1 MPFSSA
7 STLINCSND
16 NSVFIDQLSFISLSG
31 IFIKM
36 HNSFYFIIT
45 FIRSCNFRNADI
57 RTLLIICFLLIKLSI
72 TVNILNSIVACT
84 VCIRYQSI
92 FVLSVIHALNIKSL
106 PNASPSSTPASL
118 LNSSKISLIG
128 LLSL

>member
-1 MPFSSA
+1 
-7 STLINCSND
+7 
-16 NSVFIDQLSFISLSG
+16 
-31 IFIKM
+31 M

-92 FVLSVIHALNIKSL
+92 FCFICNPCAEYKIFTKRFSFFYSGF
-106 PNASPSSTPASL
+106 SS
-118 LNSSKISLIG
+118 
-128 LLSL
+128 